1 MVLTAKDLWYL
12 HLYIYS
18 PVSSLKWGTA
28 FETVPRNHWH
38 FSLSL
43 MAMKGPRRRCA
54 LWHQAAVQPNLGGA
68 YEARQLPSWS
78 PATCHVAQWSWF
90 QWRPSVGFPT
100 LPASSLKTPRF
111 FFLESRP
118 LFQQAT
124 GRMTSDQLQELFL
137 RSWTIERDAGS
148 QKAHKSNR
156 KQRESQQK
164 RFSLRAAMHHVKYPA
179 AEMHFL
185 TARYFSQSFLKKDA
199 PLASKQAI
207 SSLPAMSA
215 FLTHPPTS
223 LRACPSYSMSER
235 VSFDLP
241 PPPPDTTRVNGRLP
255 HLVSLFHP
263 EGVEVEEEM
272 IWGHYHY
279 HLYTD
284 QCNHFA
290 HHNESEQ
297 YCCYWCK
304 NVSTSFQGAKNQ

>member
-1 MVLTAKDLWYL
+1 MILISV
-12 HLYIYS
+12 
-18 PVSSLKWGTA
+18 
-28 FETVPRNHWH
+28 ETIRWISHTSRIIPEN
-38 FSLSL
+38 
-43 MAMKGPRRRCA
+43 P
-54 LWHQAAVQPNLGGA
+54 P
-68 YEARQLPSWS
+68 
-78 PATCHVAQWSWF
+78 
-90 QWRPSVGFPT
+90 
-100 LPASSLKTPRF
+100 
-111 FFLESRP
+111 FFLP
-118 LFQQAT
+118 GIKTLFQQAT

-241 PPPPDTTRVNGRLP
+241 PPPDTTRVNGRLP

-263 EGVEVEEEM
+263 EGVEVEEVM

-279 HLYTD
+279 HLYSD
-284 QCNHFA
+284 QCNHLA
-290 HHNESEQ
+290 HHHGSQQ
-297 YCCYWCK
+297 YCCNFNVKIFRLLFKVQRISSIYSRDVSDVQLGSYTLLKPSIIIARPPKQLTPTTSLGCTQQSQKAGAMAWWCGTK
-304 NVSTSFQGAKNQ
+304 SSNSSKVYINLKRFHL

>member
-1 MVLTAKDLWYL
+1 
-12 HLYIYS
+12 
-18 PVSSLKWGTA
+18 
-28 FETVPRNHWH
+28 
-38 FSLSL
+38 
-43 MAMKGPRRRCA
+43 
-54 LWHQAAVQPNLGGA
+54 
-68 YEARQLPSWS
+68 
-78 PATCHVAQWSWF
+78 
-90 QWRPSVGFPT
+90 
-100 LPASSLKTPRF
+100 
-111 FFLESRP
+111 
-118 LFQQAT
+118 
-124 GRMTSDQLQELFL
+124 MTSDQLQELFL

-241 PPPPDTTRVNGRLP
+241 PPRHHTGQRPASSSRFF
-255 HLVSLFHP
+255 VSP
-263 EGVEVEEEM
+263 
-272 IWGHYHY
+272 
-279 HLYTD
+279 
-284 QCNHFA
+284 
-290 HHNESEQ
+290 
-297 YCCYWCK
+297 
-304 NVSTSFQGAKNQ
+304 

>member
-1 MVLTAKDLWYL
+1 MILISV
-12 HLYIYS
+12 
-18 PVSSLKWGTA
+18 
-28 FETVPRNHWH
+28 ETIRWISHTSRIIPEN
-38 FSLSL
+38 
-43 MAMKGPRRRCA
+43 P
-54 LWHQAAVQPNLGGA
+54 P
-68 YEARQLPSWS
+68 
-78 PATCHVAQWSWF
+78 
-90 QWRPSVGFPT
+90 
-100 LPASSLKTPRF
+100 
-111 FFLESRP
+111 FFLP
-118 LFQQAT
+118 GIKTLFQQAT

-223 LRACPSYSMSER
+223 LRACSSYSMSER

-241 PPPPDTTRVNGRLP
+241 PPPTP
-255 HLVSLFHP
+255 HGSTAGFLISFLCFTLK
-263 EGVEVEEEM
+263 GLRSRKWWFEVTITIICTVTNAI
-272 IWGHYHY
+272 IWHIIMDHSNIAAI
-279 HLYTD
+279 LM
-284 QCNHFA
+284 
-290 HHNESEQ
+290 
-297 YCCYWCK
+297 
-304 NVSTSFQGAKNQ
+304 